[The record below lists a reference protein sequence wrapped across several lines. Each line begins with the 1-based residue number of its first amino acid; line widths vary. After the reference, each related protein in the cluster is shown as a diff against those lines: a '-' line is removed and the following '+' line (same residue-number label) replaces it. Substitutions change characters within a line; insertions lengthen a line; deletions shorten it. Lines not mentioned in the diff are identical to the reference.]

1 MRRVASL
8 VKASLAALLSALFL
22 VLCLATSAHAHAV
35 LIGAEPADGSV
46 VTEAPKTVVLR
57 FNEAVA
63 PTAVSF
69 LDAAGKPRDV
79 AFRAA
84 DQSVMVT
91 LPAGLPQGTQV
102 VSYRVVSQ
110 DGHPVAGSLLFS
122 IGVVTGSAAPS
133 GDGVLHALIWLARL
147 ALYFGLF
154 AGVGGVFFAA
164 WIGQGPAGERLIM
177 SALKIGLAGA
187 VASLG
192 LQGVDLLN
200 LPLSGLLTWAA
211 WASAAGTSLFPAL
224 LLAIAAMLIS
234 AIAWRSPSFR
244 AAFIRTAV
252 AMICVGLSF
261 AISGH
266 AATASPQWLTRTALF
281 IHGVGLAFWMGALAP
296 LAVLAWQRK
305 DTLLRVLRRFS
316 MLAVPVVA
324 LIALSGLAL
333 AIVQLESFG
342 ALIDTAYGNLLVA
355 KLVLVALLLG
365 FAALNRLVFIPAIG
379 REFHRT
385 RPLQRSIAVEFVLMI
400 AILGLVAVWR
410 FTPPPRV
417 LAMSADVPLAV
428 HIHTDAAMFQVLIGP
443 GKVGQNDFVLQLMN
457 GDASPFAAKETT
469 LTLSLP
475 ARGIEPMERAATRGP
490 DGYWHVRKVPL
501 TVPGRWHMQI
511 DALVNDFKKVT
522 LEDDFEVR

>member
-1 MRRVASL
+1 MRAVASL
-8 VKASLAALLSALFL
+8 VVTGLVALLLA
-22 VLCLATSAHAHAV
+22 LCLATSAHAHAV
-35 LIGAEPADGSV
+35 LIAAEPADGSV

-63 PTAVSF
+63 PTAVSL

-79 AFRAA
+79 TIRAV

-91 LPAGLPQGTQV
+91 LPADLPQGTQV

-122 IGVVTGSAAPS
+122 IGVVTGSAAPV

-147 ALYFGLF
+147 GLYLGLF

-177 SALKIGLAGA
+177 WSLAIGLIGA
-187 VASLG
+187 IASLG

-200 LPLSGLLTWAA
+200 LPITGVLTWAA

-224 LLAIAAMLIS
+224 LLAIVAMLIA
-234 AIAWRSPSFR
+234 AIAWRSPSFS
-244 AAFIRTAV
+244 AAWIRTAV
-252 AMICVGLSF
+252 AMICVGLSLSV
-261 AISGH
+261 SGH

-305 DTLLRVLRRFS
+305 DSLLRVLGRFS
-316 MLAVPVVA
+316 MLAVPAVA

-333 AIVQLESFG
+333 AVVQLESFG
-342 ALIDTAYGNLLVA
+342 ALIDTGYGNILLA
-355 KLVLVALLLG
+355 KLALVSLLLTL
-365 FAALNRLVFIPAIG
+365 AALNRLVFTPAIA

-385 RPLQRSIAVEFVLMI
+385 RPLQRSIALEFVLMI
-400 AILGLVAVWR
+400 AILGLVALWR
-410 FTPPPRV
+410 FTPPPRL
-417 LAMSADVPLAV
+417 LAMSDDVPLAV
-428 HIHTDAAMFQVLIGP
+428 HIHTDAAMFQVLIAP

-457 GDASPFAAKETT
+457 GDASPFAAKEAT

-475 ARGIEPMERAATRGP
+475 DRGIEPLERSAALGP
-490 DGYWHVRKVPL
+490 DGYWHVKKVPL
-501 TVPGRWHMQI
+501 PVPGRWHMQI
-511 DALVNDFKKVT
+511 DALVTDFRKVT

>member
-1 MRRVASL
+1 MRLVAN
-8 VKASLAALLSALFL
+8 LAALLVA
-22 VLCLATSAHAHAV
+22 LCLATSAHAHAV

-46 VTEAPKTVVLR
+46 VAEAPKTVVLR

-63 PTAVSF
+63 PTAVSL

-79 AFRAA
+79 AIRAV

-91 LPAGLPQGTQV
+91 LPAGLPKGTQV

-133 GDGVLHALIWLARL
+133 SDGMLHVLIWLARL
-147 ALYFGLF
+147 GLYLGLF
-154 AGVGGVFFAA
+154 AGVGGMFFAA
-164 WIGQGPAGERLIM
+164 WIAQGPAGERLIM
-177 SALKIGLAGA
+177 WSLKIGLVGA
-187 VASLG
+187 IASLG

-200 LPLSGLLTWAA
+200 LPLSGIVTWAA

-224 LLAIAAMLIS
+224 LLAIAAMLIA
-234 AIAWRSPSFR
+234 AITWRSPSFG
-244 AAFIRTAV
+244 AAFTRTAI

-261 AISGH
+261 AVSGH
-266 AATASPQWLTRTALF
+266 AATASPQWLTRAALF
-281 IHGVGLAFWMGALAP
+281 IHGVGVAFWMGALSP

-305 DTLLRVLRRFS
+305 DSLLRVLRHFS
-316 MLAVPVVA
+316 TLAVPVVA

-333 AIVQLESFG
+333 AIVQLESFH
-342 ALIDTAYGNLLVA
+342 ALIDTGYGNILVA
-355 KLVLVALLLG
+355 KLVLVVVLLG
-365 FAALNRLVFIPAIG
+365 LAALNRLVFTPAIA

-385 RPLQRSIAVEFVLMI
+385 RPLQRSIALEFVLMI
-400 AILGLVAVWR
+400 AILGLVALWR

-417 LAMSADVPLAV
+417 LAMSSDVPLAV
-428 HIHTDAAMFQVLIGP
+428 HIHTDAAMFQVLIAP
-443 GKVGQNDFVLQLMN
+443 GKVGPNDFVLQLMN
-457 GDASPFAAKETT
+457 GDASPFAAKEAT

-475 ARGIEPMERAATRGP
+475 ERGIEPMERAAARGA

-501 TVPGRWHMQI
+501 PVPGRWHMQI
-511 DALVNDFKKVT
+511 DALVTDFKKVT